1 MNEKQGFDFKSVLN
15 ISLLAGGILIYLAL
29 VGLLT
34 AFVKRDI
41 VYKTMSLSFALVLIS
56 NFVFGYLAAK
66 RNSHGNW
73 GYALGDGVMVGVV
86 STVMLS
92 ILVLLV
98 QPLNMRAMFVNAS
111 PDLIKALTFNNQEA
125 IMAVNTSGEWG
136 PALATLGRM
145 VLTGVASAV
154 LGSITFMLP
163 TRWRKVLLAGLIT
176 VITVGTL
183 SELFDDVITNIFAL
197 AGGKKAAKSLLK
209 IFFARKG
216 LSVPGA
222 VYTFVIAA
230 GIAFLRDW
238 RGSAIKER
246 FEALPQTSRR
256 GIRIGTLIILF
267 AIAIF
272 LPQILGGYLS
282 EIMVTV
288 AIFTLMGFGL
298 NIVVG
303 FAGLLDLGYVAFFA
317 IGAYTMGV
325 LTSTQ
330 LSQTTKL
337 VGFGWNFWEALPFAV
352 GMAVLWGIML
362 GVPVLRMRGDYLAI
376 VTLGFGEIIRVL
388 ALSNFLQPSI
398 GGAQGILGIAKPF
411 IPWFGG
417 AIELKNSQQLYY
429 LVVVAAALAAFVS
442 WRLRDSRAGRSWMA
456 LREDEDVA
464 EAMGINLVKTKLL
477 AFATGAAFS
486 GLAGAIFA
494 AKLTSIYPHSFNL
507 LISINVLSLIIV
519 GGVGSLPGVVVGAFA
534 LVGLPE
540 LLREF
545 SEFRMLIFGALLVTM
560 MLVKPEGFWPAAT
573 QKRELHGDDEEI
585 EIEPDP
591 SPAAETA

>member
-1 MNEKQGFDFKSVLN
+1 MEKQGFDFKSVLK
-15 ISLLAGGILIYLAL
+15 ISLLAGGILLYLAL

-41 VYKTMSLSFALVLIS
+41 IYKTMSLSFALVLIS
-56 NFVFGYLAAK
+56 NFVFGYIAAQ
-66 RNSHGNW
+66 RNSRGKW
-73 GYALGDGVMVGVV
+73 GYALGDGLLVGVV
-86 STVMLS
+86 STAMLS
-92 ILVLLV
+92 ILVLALD
-98 QPLNMRAMFVNAS
+98 PLNMRAMFVNAS
-111 PDLIKALTFNNQEA
+111 PDLVKALTF
-125 IMAVNTSGEWG
+125 SK
-136 PALATLGRM
+136 
-145 VLTGVASAV
+145 TGAAV
-154 LGSITFMLP
+154 LGETHTIGGALSALLP
-163 TRWRKVLLAGLIT
+163 MILSATAASLLGSVMFVLPARWRKILLTGMIT
-176 VITVGTL
+176 VIVVGTL

-197 AGGKKAAKSLLK
+197 LGGKKAAKSLLK

-230 GIAFLRDW
+230 GISFLRDW
-238 RGSAIKER
+238 RGAVIKER
-246 FEALPQTSRR
+246 FDALPQNSRR
-256 GIRIGTLIILF
+256 GIRIGTLVILF

-282 EIMVTV
+282 EILVTV

-330 LSQTTKL
+330 LSQTTQL
-337 VGFGWNFWEALPFAV
+337 SGFGWSFWQALPFAV

-411 IPWFGG
+411 IFG
-417 AIELKNSQQLYY
+417 IELKNSQQLYY
-429 LVVVAAALAAFVS
+429 LVVAAAALAAFVS

-464 EAMGINLVKTKLL
+464 EAMGINLIKTKLL

-519 GGVGSLPGVVVGAFA
+519 GGVGSLPGVIVGAFA

-573 QKRELHGDDEEI
+573 QKRELHGDEEI
-585 EIEPDP
+585 EIDSEPT
-591 SPAAETA
+591 PAAESA

>member
-1 MNEKQGFDFKSVLN
+1 METKQGFDFKSVLN
-15 ISLLAGGILIYLAL
+15 ISLLAGGILLYLAL

-41 VYKTMSLSFALVLIS
+41 IYKTLSLSFALVLIS
-56 NFVFGYLAAK
+56 NFVFGYLAAR
-66 RNSHGNW
+66 RNSRGNW
-73 GYALGDGVMVGVV
+73 GYAIGDGVMVGVI
-86 STVMLS
+86 STLMLS

-136 PALATLGRM
+136 PALATLARM
-145 VLTGVASAV
+145 VLTGVAASLVGA
-154 LGSITFMLP
+154 ITFMLP
-163 TRWRKVLLAGLIT
+163 QRWRKILLTGLVA
-176 VITVGTL
+176 VITIGTL
-183 SELFDDVITNIFAL
+183 AELFDDVVTNIFAL
-197 AGGKKAAKSLLK
+197 FGAKKAAKPLLEL
-209 IFFARKG
+209 FFARKG
-216 LSVPGA
+216 LSVTGA
-222 VYTFVIAA
+222 IYTFILTA
-230 GIAFLRDW
+230 GISFLWDW
-238 RGSAIKER
+238 RGHTLKER
-246 FEALPQTSRR
+246 YNTLPQNSQR
-256 GIRIGTLIILF
+256 GVRIGTLVILF

-330 LSQTTKL
+330 LSQTTQL
-337 VGFGWNFWEALPFAV
+337 SGFGWTFWQALPFAV

-411 IPWFGG
+411 IFG
-417 AIELKNSQQLYY
+417 IELKNSQQLYY
-429 LVVVAAALAAFVS
+429 LVVAAAALAAFVS

-464 EAMGINLVKTKLL
+464 EAMGINLIKTKLL
-477 AFATGAAFS
+477 AFATGAGFS

-519 GGVGSLPGVVVGAFA
+519 GGVGSLPGVIIGALA

-573 QKRELHGDDEEI
+573 QKRELHDDEL
-585 EIEPDP
+585 EPE
-591 SPAAETA
+591 SVTEAA

>member
-1 MNEKQGFDFKSVLN
+1 MMETKQGFDFKSVLK
-15 ISLLAGGILIYLAL
+15 ISLLAGGILLYLAL

-34 AFVKRDI
+34 AFVRRDI
-41 VYKTMSLSFALVLIS
+41 IYKTLSLSFALVLIS
-56 NFVFGYLAAK
+56 NFAFGYLAAK
-66 RNSHGNW
+66 QNSRGKW
-73 GYALGDGVMVGVV
+73 AYALGDGVFVGVI
-86 STVMLS
+86 STLMLA

-136 PALATLGRM
+136 AALATMARM
-145 VLTGVASAV
+145 VFTGVASAL

-163 TRWRKVLLAGLIT
+163 ARWRKVLLVGLVT

-183 SELFDDVITNIFAL
+183 SELFDDVISNIFAL
-197 AGGKKAAKSLLK
+197 FGGKKAAESLLEL
-209 IFFARKG
+209 FFARKG
-216 LSVPGA
+216 LSVAGA
-222 VYTFVIAA
+222 IYTFVLSA
-230 GIAFLRDW
+230 GIASWWDW
-238 RGSAIKER
+238 RGSNVKER
-246 FEALPQTSRR
+246 FNTLPQKSQR
-256 GIRIGTLIILF
+256 GIRIGTLVILF
-267 AIAIF
+267 LIAIF
-272 LPQILGGYLS
+272 LPEILGGYLS
-282 EIMVTV
+282 EILVTV
-288 AIFTLMGFGL
+288 AIFTVMGFGL

-330 LSQTTKL
+330 LSQTTQL
-337 VGFGWNFWEALPFAV
+337 AGLGWNFWVALPFAV

-388 ALSNFLQPSI
+388 ALSNFLQPKI
-398 GGAQGILGIAKPF
+398 GGAQGILGIAKPVF
-411 IPWFGG
+411 FG
-417 AIELKNSQQLYY
+417 IELKTSQELYY
-429 LVVVAAALAAFVS
+429 LVVAAAVLAAFVS

-464 EAMGINLVKTKLL
+464 EAMGINLIKTKLL

-519 GGVGSLPGVVVGAFA
+519 GGVGSLPGVVIGAFA

-573 QKRELHGDDEEI
+573 QKRELRGDDD
-585 EIEPDP
+585 IEPE
-591 SPAAETA
+591 PAPVTESA

>member
-1 MNEKQGFDFKSVLN
+1 MMKTQTFDFKSVLKT
-15 ISLLAGGILIYLAL
+15 SLLAGGILIYLAL

-34 AFVKRDI
+34 AFLDRDI
-41 VYKTMSLSFALVLIS
+41 IYKTLSLSFALVLIN
-56 NFVFGYLAAK
+56 NFVFGYIAAQH
-66 RNSHGNW
+66 NSEHKW
-73 GYALGDGVMVGVV
+73 GTAIGIGVILGIV
-86 STVMLS
+86 STAMLS
-92 ILVLLV
+92 VLVLISE
-98 QPLNMRAMFVNAS
+98 PLNMREMFVNAS
-111 PDLIKALTFNNQEA
+111 PTLVKALTFENENIVQ
-125 IMAVNTSGEWG
+125 GLL
-136 PALATLGRM
+136 PL
-145 VLTGVASAV
+145 VLMGTASSV
-154 LGSITFMLP
+154 LGAVTFVLP
-163 TRWRKVLLAGLIT
+163 PLWRKVLLAALIA
-176 VITVGTL
+176 VLAIGTL
-183 SELFDDVITNIFAL
+183 EELVSDVVTNIFKL
-197 AGGKKAAKSLLK
+197 FGNKRAAKPALK
-209 IFFARKG
+209 FFFGRKG
-216 LSVPGA
+216 WSVNGA
-222 VYTFVIAA
+222 IIMFVAA
-230 GIAFLRDW
+230 AVGSYLWNW
-238 RGSAIKER
+238 RGSVVKEKIG
-246 FEALPQTSRR
+246 ALPKTAQRNL
-256 GIRIGTLIILF
+256 RIGTLIFLF
-267 AIAIF
+267 AVAIF
-272 LPQILGGYLS
+272 LPNILGGYLS
-282 EIMVTV
+282 EILVTV

-330 LSQTTKL
+330 LSQTTEL
-337 VGFGWNFWEALPFAV
+337 VSFGWNFWAALPIAV
-352 GMAVLWGIML
+352 GMAVLWGILL

-388 ALSNFLQPSI
+388 ALSNFLQPKI
-398 GGAQGILGIAKPF
+398 GGAQGILGIAKPT

-417 AIELKNSQQLYY
+417 AIVLKSSLELYY

-456 LREDEDVA
+456 MREDEDVA
-464 EAMGINLVKTKLL
+464 EAMGINLIKTKLL
-477 AFATGAAFS
+477 AFATGAGFS

-519 GGVGSLPGVVVGAFA
+519 GGVGSLPGVVVGGLV

-573 QKRELHGDDEEI
+573 QKRELHAGDEV
-585 EIEPDP
+585 EPTP
-591 SPAAETA
+591 TPEAA

>member
-1 MNEKQGFDFKSVLN
+1 MDTKQGFDFKSVLK
-15 ISLLAGGILIYLAL
+15 ISLLAGGILLYLAL

-41 VYKTMSLSFALVLIS
+41 IYKTLSLSFALVLTS

-66 RNSHGNW
+66 RNSRGNW
-73 GYALGDGVMVGVV
+73 GYAIGDGIMVGIV
-86 STVMLS
+86 SSLMLS
-92 ILVLLV
+92 ILVLMLD
-98 QPLNMRAMFVNAS
+98 PLNMRAMFVNAS
-111 PDLIKALTFNNQEA
+111 PDLVKALTFSKTGEA
-125 IMAVNTSGEWG
+125 ILGEG
-136 PALATLGRM
+136 STFGGAIASLLPMILSAT
-145 VLTGVASAV
+145 ASSLV
-154 LGSITFMLP
+154 GSIMFMLP
-163 TRWRKVLLAGLIT
+163 ARWRKILLTGMIT
-176 VITVGTL
+176 VIIVGTL

-197 AGGKKAAKSLLK
+197 LGGKKAAKSLLK
-209 IFFARKG
+209 VFFARKG
-216 LSVPGA
+216 LSISGA
-222 VYTFVIAA
+222 IYAFVLSA
-230 GIAFLRDW
+230 GLSFLWGW
-238 RGSAIKER
+238 RGSTVKER
-246 FEALPQTSRR
+246 FGELPQNSQR
-256 GIRIGTLIILF
+256 GIRIGTLVILF

-282 EIMVTV
+282 EILVTV

-330 LSQTTKL
+330 LSQTTQL
-337 VGFGWNFWEALPFAV
+337 SGFGWNFWMALPFAV

-398 GGAQGILGIAKPF
+398 GGAQGILGIAKPVF
-411 IPWFGG
+411 FG
-417 AIELKNSQQLYY
+417 IELKSSQELYY

-464 EAMGINLVKTKLL
+464 EAMGINLIKTKLL

-519 GGVGSLPGVVVGAFA
+519 GGVGSLPGVVIGAFA

-573 QKRELHGDDEEI
+573 QKRELHGDDDI
-585 EIEPDP
+585 ELDSEPAP
-591 SPAAETA
+591 VTETA